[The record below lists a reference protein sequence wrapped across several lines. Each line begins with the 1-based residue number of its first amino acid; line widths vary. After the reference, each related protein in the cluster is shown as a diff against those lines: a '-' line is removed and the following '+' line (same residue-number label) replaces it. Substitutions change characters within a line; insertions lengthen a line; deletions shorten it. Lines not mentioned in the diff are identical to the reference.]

1 MTRPARAVWRD
12 NIQSPVNAGREAP
25 EGHTMTEYLIAAIL
39 VAAMVTILVYLWK
52 REHS

>member
-1 MTRPARAVWRD
+1 MRVVRRD
-12 NIQSPVNAGREAP
+12 DIKSPVNARREGP
-25 EGHTMTEYLIAAIL
+25 KGHTMTEYLIAAIL